1 MNSSTMLDILMV
13 QIGIFSLSL
22 LAILGVVIVVGVGY
36 LVFDFFYKTI
46 IQGRTSK
53 ISSKIMFLDHVPFV
67 KPYKSYNRLRSK
79 DWNINHT
86 M

>member
-1 MNSSTMLDILMV
+1 MNSSTILDILIV
-13 QIGIFSLSL
+13 QIGIFSASI
-22 LAILGVVIVVGVGY
+22 LAILALLIVVFIGY

-53 ISSKIMFLDHVPFV
+53 ISSKIMFLDHAPFT
-67 KPYKSYNRLRSK
+67 KPYKNYNRFRSQS
-79 DWNINHT
+79 WNIKNT

>member
-22 LAILGVVIVVGVGY
+22 LAILGAVIIVGVGY
-36 LVFDFFYKTI
+36 LLFDFFYKTI

-53 ISSKIMFLDHVPFV
+53 ISSKIMFLDHAPFT
-67 KPYKSYNRLRSK
+67 KPYKNYNRLHSQS
-79 DWNINHT
+79 WNIKNT

>member
-1 MNSSTMLDILMV
+1 MTASATQALITDGVTIFGTAVLAIFGV
-13 QIGIFSLSL
+13 VLVIGI
-22 LAILGVVIVVGVGY
+22 GY

-53 ISSKIMFLDHVPFV
+53 ISSKIMFLDHAPFT
-67 KPYKSYNRLRSK
+67 KPYKNYNRLRSQS
-79 DWNINHT
+79 WNLKNT

>member
-1 MNSSTMLDILMV
+1 MTLALVQSLILSEISQYGLAV
-13 QIGIFSLSL
+13 
-22 LAILGVVIVVGVGY
+22 LAIISAIIVISLAY
-36 LVFDFFYKTI
+36 LVFDFGWKTI
-46 IQGRTSK
+46 IQGRTSY